1 MLRIVHPPAE
11 GGQVTRPPKGRRSAA
26 LSLTAEEVRHLRAAT
41 RNAVR
46 AYGSASA
53 LAAVVGVPAHTIH
66 TVTAAK
72 GPRPS
77 GTLAIRIAK
86 AAGMSVEAIIGPAL
100 NEAGR
105 CTSCGARV
113 GDRAERRVAS

>member
-1 MLRIVHPPAE
+1 MLRIVHPPTV
-11 GGQVTRPPKGRRSAA
+11 GKDTRPPKGRRSAA
-26 LSLTAEEVRHLRAAT
+26 LFLTVEELRHLRAAT

-46 AYGSASA
+46 AYGSTSA
-53 LAAVVGVPAHTIH
+53 LAAVVGVPTQTIH
-66 TVTAAK
+66 GVTAAK

-77 GTLAIRIAK
+77 GTLALRIAR

-105 CTSCGARV
+105 CGACGSRV
-113 GDRAERRVAS
+113 GDRAERRAS

>member
-1 MLRIVHPPAE
+1 MSLRLVRPPEE
-11 GGQVTRPPKGRRSAA
+11 GQATRPPKGRRSAA
-26 LSLTAEEVRHLRAAT
+26 LFLTAEEVRHLRAAT

-53 LAAVVGVPAHTIH
+53 LAAVVGVPTHTIH
-66 TVTAAK
+66 HVTAAN

-77 GTLAIRIAK
+77 GTLALRIAK

-105 CTSCGARV
+105 CASCGSRV
-113 GDRAERRVAS
+113 GDRAERRAS